1 MFATNNHD
9 LNTAAQDVGLPRA
22 GQGWQLQD
30 VVLQRG
36 TMQVLDGL
44 TLDLPDARIG
54 LIGSNGA
61 GKTSLLRLLCAL
73 EVPQRG
79 SIRLNGQLRHGPQHS
94 QQPGREVGLMF
105 QNPDDQIIFPTVQE
119 ELALSWQSAH
129 ADQPALLRREAV
141 HEGVSGF
148 LHERGLSHWAQ
159 RPVAALS
166 QGQRQWV
173 CWLALRLGN
182 PDVLL
187 LDEPYASLDLAGQMR
202 LAQDMAQCPQQII
215 VSTHVLE
222 HVRSYAR
229 VLWMEGGRIRA
240 DGPGDEVCAAYEHW
254 VRTQYAG
261 ARATP
266 PASPAAAAEGLAA
279 AGNAPARA
287 LSAAEADHG

>member
-9 LNTAAQDVGLPRA
+9 LDTVASDGMPHRA

-36 TMQVLDGL
+36 TMQVFDGL

-73 EVPQRG
+73 EVPQHG

-119 ELALSWQSAH
+119 ELALSWQSTH
-129 ADQPALLRREAV
+129 AGNPALLRREVV
-141 HEGVSGF
+141 HKGVSSF
-148 LHERGLSHWAQ
+148 LRERGLEHWAQ
-159 RPVAALS
+159 RPVATLS

-240 DGPGDEVCAAYEHW
+240 DGPGDEVCAAYERW
-254 VRTQYAG
+254 VRTQYA
-261 ARATP
+261 ARTTP
-266 PASPAAAAEGLAA
+266 PPMESPTA
-279 AGNAPARA
+279 AGNASARA
-287 LSAAEADHG
+287 LFPTEAGHGQSV